1 MSEKTEKPTPKRLR
15 DAREKGQVAKSKEIA
30 TCAAIVGLF
39 AYLWFFFDSYLERL
53 KNFILGPAEYYQ
65 QPFGQAL
72 ISSFK
77 TGVQEF
83 ALLTIPIVLAAFTL
97 IVLSYLIQVGFLV
110 SFEPVKPDFK
120 KVNPVEGVKRIFS
133 MSNLLEL
140 VKSILKIV
148 LLGSIV
154 YLLIKYNVKN
164 LLHSIQGTPQTALE
178 ILAAILKKLVL
189 SVSALFIII
198 AIIDH
203 FFQKYLHIRKLRMSK
218 DDIKRE
224 YKDREGDPYL
234 KQRRRQLQIEM
245 ATDNLAEKIKQST
258 VVFTQSKKLAVVIYY
273 EMGKTSLPVVSV
285 KSKNIMA
292 EKVIA
297 MAKTFG
303 IPIFPDAAL
312 AGELYE
318 NCRQDSYISSEFI
331 EPVALVLRQIMG
343 LEGQKSA

>member
-39 AYLWFFFDSYLERL
+39 AYLWFFFGQYLERL
-53 KNFILGPAEYYQ
+53 KKFVLGPADYYQ
-65 QPFGQAL
+65 EPFNDAL
-72 ISSFK
+72 ISSFRS
-77 TGVQEF
+77 GVQEF
-83 ALLTIPIVLAAFTL
+83 AMLTLPFVLAAVVL
-97 IVLSYLIQVGFLV
+97 IVLSYLIQIGFLV
-110 SFEPVKPDFK
+110 SFEPVKPDIK
-120 KVNPVEGVKRIFS
+120 KISPVEGVKRIFS
-133 MSNLLEL
+133 LSNLLEL
-140 VKSILKIV
+140 VKSIVKIA

-154 YLLIKYNVKN
+154 YLLIKYNLKN
-164 LLHSIQGTPQTALE
+164 LLNTIQGTPQTALD
-178 ILAAILKKLVL
+178 ILAAILKRLVL
-189 SVSALFIII
+189 SVSALFIIV

-203 FFQKYLHIRKLRMSK
+203 FFQKSLHIRKLRMSK

-224 YKDREGDPYL
+224 YKDREGDPHL

-245 ATDNLAEKIKQST
+245 ATDNLTAKIKQST
-258 VVFTQSKKLAVVIYY
+258 VVFTQSTKLAVVVDY
-273 EMGKTSLPVVSV
+273 EVGRTPLPVVSV

-303 IPIFPDAAL
+303 IPIYPDAAL
-312 AGELYE
+312 ARGLYE

-343 LEGQKSA
+343 LEGQKST